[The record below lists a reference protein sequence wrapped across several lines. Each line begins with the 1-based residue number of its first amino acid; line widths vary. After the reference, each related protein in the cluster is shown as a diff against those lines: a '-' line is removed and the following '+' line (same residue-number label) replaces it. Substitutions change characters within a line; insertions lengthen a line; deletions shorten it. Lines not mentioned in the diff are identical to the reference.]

1 MFMKRKSNNSNN
13 DTSEM
18 ILDEGNIRPDPF
30 EQFHKWYR
38 QAMRDN
44 VQEPDVMALATVGIS
59 GQPSC
64 RMVLLKSYDDHGLTF
79 FTNYK
84 SEKANHLKLNNKAAL
99 TFYWKEQ
106 QRQVRIEGKV
116 KKLPGRISS
125 EYFNTR
131 PYDSRINACISPQ
144 SRIIPDRIFLEESR
158 ETFIAGLGVKQPTRP
173 EYWGGYL
180 LVPDMF
186 EFWQGRPSRLH
197 DRFRFLKTGNIWKHI
212 RLAP

>member
-18 ILDEGNIRPDPF
+18 ILDEGNIKPDPF

-84 SEKANHLKLNNKAAL
+84 S
-99 TFYWKEQ
+99 
-106 QRQVRIEGKV
+106 
-116 KKLPGRISS
+116 
-125 EYFNTR
+125 
-131 PYDSRINACISPQ
+131 
-144 SRIIPDRIFLEESR
+144 
-158 ETFIAGLGVKQPTRP
+158 
-173 EYWGGYL
+173 
-180 LVPDMF
+180 
-186 EFWQGRPSRLH
+186 
-197 DRFRFLKTGNIWKHI
+197 
-212 RLAP
+212 